1 MNDCKHPKENII
13 EVEVPVPKIYGIVRT
28 SLEPV
33 MYHWYCTLCHEEV
46 SPPNWHE
53 KIIDDLPK

>member
-13 EVEVPVPKIYGIVRT
+13 EVEVPVPKVYGVT

-46 SPPNWHE
+46 SPPSWHE